1 MIVIPLPPV
10 EDVMAF
16 DQANELEDQRSE
28 IQKQAEVIK
37 SQTEK
42 ILNNP
47 HFNYEW

>member
-1 MIVIPLPPV
+1 MIVIPLPSV
-10 EDVMAF
+10 EDMMTF